1 VLVYFVVLLIALVP
15 AALSVLDRRSSTPAV
30 VAYALLL
37 IVFTGLRDQIGV
49 DWSGYEIKM
58 SKVLADG
65 LPAILFQVEPAF
77 SLLNMA
83 SDALGFGVYG
93 VNLVCASLFVGGLLA
108 FALRTTF
115 PWVAMVVV
123 VPYLVYVVSMSGVR
137 QAAAMGICF
146 FMLSRWWQLSL
157 PARLGYILLAAMF
170 HASAVVF
177 LIFLVVG
184 VRMRTGTKVALVSA
198 LIFMVAGLQAASS
211 FLDKYNATY
220 VEKNVESTGA
230 IFHVMLSAFPAV
242 LYLAFKRRID
252 AAGLG
257 GGLLTL
263 ASWLVVLLVP
273 MTFVSSTAA
282 SRLSLYFSFLQMW
295 IYPALIHVF
304 GQARSTMALYV
315 TVLSLAVFTV
325 YFGLGT
331 FAYAYMPYQNVLTG
345 VMDW

>member
-242 LYLAFKRRID
+242 LYL
-252 AAGLG
+252 
-257 GGLLTL
+257 TL